1 MTASVCHRSFD
12 LPMGHVSA
20 LLPTLQRAWNTNQRA
35 FDSSALTGVLAAPI
49 QVHATVG
56 KDEDSEA
63 RENVVDG
70 PWGLV
75 LQSSQPGARGE
86 YGEALSTVPASY
98 VNCYMVQ

>member
-35 FDSSALTGVLAAPI
+35 FDSSALTGVLAAPT
-49 QVHATVG
+49 QVHETVG

-70 PWGLV
+70 PWGLCYRAPS
-75 LQSSQPGARGE
+75 LEPRENMGE
-86 YGEALSTVPASY
+86 P
-98 VNCYMVQ
+98 